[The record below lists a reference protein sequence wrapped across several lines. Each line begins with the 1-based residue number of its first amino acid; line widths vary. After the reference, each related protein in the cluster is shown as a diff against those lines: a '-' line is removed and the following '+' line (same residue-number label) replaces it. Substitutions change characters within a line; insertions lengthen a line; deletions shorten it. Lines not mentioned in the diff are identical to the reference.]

1 MRRQRRT
8 AASASGGERRA
19 GGSDPGTDGDGTA
32 AIAAHCTGGGGR
44 ATGAEGA
51 EDSPLLGW
59 DRGIPPTGE
68 LPARRVAVRNGPR
81 TKMGAVNALP
91 APENPR

>member
-1 MRRQRRT
+1 MRRQRRP

-19 GGSDPGTDGDGTA
+19 GGSDPETEEDGTA
-32 AIAAHCTGGGGR
+32 SIAAHCTGGCSR

-68 LPARRVAVRNGPR
+68 LPARRVAAWKGPR
-81 TKMGAVNALP
+81 TKMGAVNAAP
-91 APENPR
+91 APETLR